1 MSQDTWPHGSDA
13 FADLARRRD
22 ALRHAAAMPGA
33 DPRGLLEA
41 TFAELDAAV
50 DAMTKLVESDT
61 GAAELSGFVT
71 PAGVAVLVLGT
82 GTLACLL
89 PAARAARV
97 EPMQV
102 LRDE

>member
-22 ALRHAAAMPGA
+22 ALRHAAAMPDA

-50 DAMTKLVESDT
+50 DAMTKLMESDT
-61 GAAELSGFVT
+61 GAADH
-71 PAGVAVLVLGT
+71 AGVEEAKG
-82 GTLACLL
+82 
-89 PAARAARV
+89 AAG
-97 EPMQV
+97 
-102 LRDE
+102 